1 MKKALLNILI
11 YILFPSIIPLFF
23 TNSIHSKEYIIY
35 LFISYILIAIYFSII
50 YKDDLLNNLKKFNK
64 KNILTTLIYF
74 IIGFLLIMLSNY
86 IINNIIIPNNIS
98 NNEQSN
104 RELLINNKL
113 IYGLLLTTIIPYIEE
128 IVFRLSLKKSIKN
141 NTIFILISSTIF
153 SLLHI
158 ISSTK
163 LIELLYF
170 ISYFILGLT
179 FSTIYTK
186 TNNIFCSII
195 SHILNNTIT
204 VLLVLLF

>member
-1 MKKALLNILI
+1 M
-11 YILFPSIIPLFF
+11 LF
-23 TNSIHSKEYIIY
+23 
-35 LFISYILIAIYFSII
+35 
-50 YKDDLLNNLKKFNK
+50 
-64 KNILTTLIYF
+64 
-74 IIGFLLIMLSNY
+74 NY

-170 ISYFILGLT
+170 IPYFILGLT
-179 FSTIYTK
+179 FSTIYIK
-186 TNNIFCSII
+186 TENIFCSTI
-195 SHILNNTIT
+195 SHMLNNTIT